1 MEAELIRLRNLVKQN
16 EMDYASIN
24 GDKARLESQML
35 ILLQE
40 NNELRSRSSISKSN
54 FDFER
59 LKE

>member
-1 MEAELIRLRNLVKQN
+1 MEAELVRLRNVIKQN

-54 FDFER
+54 FDY
-59 LKE
+59 